1 MKGASPEQKCICFM
15 AMRPSSP
22 TVTRI
27 TYSSCPTSGPG
38 ISCLKLISIS
48 SLVFICCLCCL
59 ARMAASTSRALS
71 IHAWTEHGVQ
81 LSLLQGGKMWRWTW
95 VKALSLALWFKQ
107 THAHCGVPVWVT
119 SDLGDDDGEVIPQG
133 IIFLASD
140 SKRMLSNGKQR
151 ILNQREERNTNS

>member
-1 MKGASPEQKCICFM
+1 M
-15 AMRPSSP
+15 ALRLSSP

-59 ARMAASTSRALS
+59 AGMAAPTSRALS
-71 IHAWTEHGVQ
+71 IHAWTELGVQ
-81 LSLLQGGKMWRWTW
+81 LSLSQSGKMWRWTW

-107 THAHCGVPVWVT
+107 THAHRGVAVWL
-119 SDLGDDDGEVIPQG
+119 SSGLGGEDGEVVPQG
-133 IIFLASD
+133 INSLASD
-140 SKRMLSNGKQR
+140 SKRRLSNGKQR
-151 ILNQREERNTNS
+151 ILNQCEERNINS